1 MQFIE
6 GSSIQ
11 HEGEYIMLGYSLKKK
26 SKALVDK
33 CNLCRIVQSYLS
45 ECYISHLY
53 DDDFKKT
60 RTWK

>member
-6 GSSIQ
+6 GSSVQ

-26 SKALVDK
+26 NKESVDK
-33 CNLCRIVQSYLS
+33 CNLCQIVLSYLS
-45 ECYISHLY
+45 ECYISHLD